1 MFDSDEFE
9 FELINTPRWLTNVS
23 QTHTILADQ
32 VTEILIEKVKK
43 QKQIFYY
50 LQCIYISP
58 SGEKHITLARYI
70 DKQLIIQE
78 KNRLIKWLDDQKDIA
93 EFKCFPEKVTQKN
106 ITAKQ
111 FYL

>member
-43 QKQIFYY
+43 QINF
-50 LQCIYISP
+50 
-58 SGEKHITLARYI
+58 H
-70 DKQLIIQE
+70 
-78 KNRLIKWLDDQKDIA
+78 
-93 EFKCFPEKVTQKN
+93 
-106 ITAKQ
+106 
-111 FYL
+111 